1 MTQEK
6 NGYPGTL
13 RIFSPKL
20 ASSSRTLEAKR
31 GMNTKFKLKSK
42 SERLSVCITIMKNPF
57 AKFVSFLF
65 TAIIIVES
73 VISNN

>member
-20 ASSSRTLEAKR
+20 ASSCCTLEAKR
-31 GMNTKFKLKSK
+31 GMNTEFKIKSK
-42 SERLSVCITIMKNPF
+42 SERLSVCIIIMKNPF
-57 AKFVSFLF
+57 AQFVSFLF
-65 TAIIIVES
+65 TPIIIVES
-73 VISNN
+73 VFSNN